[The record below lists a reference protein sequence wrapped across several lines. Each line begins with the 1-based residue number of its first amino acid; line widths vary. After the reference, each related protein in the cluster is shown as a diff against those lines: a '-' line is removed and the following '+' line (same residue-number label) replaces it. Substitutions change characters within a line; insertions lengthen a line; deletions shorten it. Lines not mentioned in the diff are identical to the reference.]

1 MEIIKQKKLCI
12 VCSMKQNIVHVK
24 TWVWKW
30 TKEIITIVN
39 FDYFQQAHD
48 ASMGTKIFCYYKL
61 EVVAIGECMAH

>member
-39 FDYFQQAHD
+39 FDYFQQAHVTN
-48 ASMGTKIFCYYKL
+48 MGLKIVFYNSLTAVK
-61 EVVAIGECMAH
+61 IGESKIH